1 MFEDTAS
8 ALFGVEGLQVTGV
21 QAAPDGG
28 IEVWVVTDCQAAA
41 ACPDCGTV
49 SGRVHET
56 VVTRP
61 RDVRRAGD
69 AVDLRWVKLRRKCA
83 NGECPRKTFTE
94 WVPDL
99 PPRCRITARLREQ
112 AAHEVAGRGIPP
124 AEAARHAGI
133 SWPVAHGAFAA
144 AADPVLGQPA
154 SPVAHLG
161 LDEHRRGRARF
172 AVDERTGDYAVLA
185 DRWHTCFS
193 GLDGQQGL
201 LGQVEGRTADDA
213 AYRLAGATPAWR
225 DAVRVV
231 CIDLCSIYASAV
243 RRMLPHATLTVDLF
257 HVVQLAVK
265 TVGDVR
271 RRVVR
276 ARYGRRGRCGDPEY
290 GIKGLLAR
298 NLENLSSGQFTKILD
313 TLDRD
318 RYGQEI
324 AAAWIGKEKLRDAL
338 NLRARVTGS
347 VPCERQVRDRLFSF
361 YDWRA
366 QHDDIPELV
375 TLAKTVS
382 RWEDQIAAA
391 VITGLTNATSE
402 SLNRLAKLEARL
414 AYGFRN
420 PRNQRRRVRIACTR
434 GSRRRSR
441 TATSTE
447 TRTVTGR
454 KPIPA
459 NFEGPLIEQAA
470 QESVHGL
477 VEYVKAHLPDHHA
490 VAGGPPQ
497 LTPDQLQLVRTV
509 AEREARRLDISGK
522 RAGLLADAMV
532 GVLTAPPAS

>member
-1 MFEDTAS
+1 VFEDTAS

-21 QAAPDGG
+21 EAAPGGG
-28 IEVWVVTDCQAAA
+28 IDVWVVTSGEAAA

-49 SGRVHET
+49 SDRVHET

-69 AVDLRWVKLRRKCA
+69 AVDLHWVKLRRKCA

-112 AAHEVAGRGIPP
+112 AADEVADRGITP

-144 AADPVLGQPA
+144 AAGPLLDRDPA
-154 SPVAHLG
+154 PVAHLG
-161 LDEHRRGRARF
+161 IDEHRRGRARF
-172 AVDERTGDYAVLA
+172 AVDEQTGEYTVLA
-185 DRWHTCFS
+185 DRWHTCFFDL
-193 GLDGQQGL
+193 GGQQGL

-213 AYRLAGATPAWR
+213 AYWLAGATPAWR

-231 CIDLCSIYASAV
+231 CIDLCSIYAAAV
-243 RRMLPHATLTVDLF
+243 RRMLPRATLTVDLF

-265 TVGDVR
+265 AVGDVR

-276 ARYGRRGRCGDPEY
+276 ARYGRRGRSGDPEY
-290 GIKGLLAR
+290 GIKGLLVR
-298 NLENLSSGQFTKILD
+298 NLEHLSPAQFEKIMG

-347 VPCERQVRDRLFSF
+347 VPCERQVRDRLFAF
-361 YDWRA
+361 YDWCARN
-366 QHDDIPELV
+366 DDIPELL
-375 TLAKTVS
+375 TLARTVS
-382 RWEDQIAAA
+382 RWEGEIVAA
-391 VITGLTNATSE
+391 VITGVTNATSE

-434 GSRRRSR
+434 GNRRRSR
-441 TATSTE
+441 AGTSTE
-447 TRTVTGR
+447 TRTVNGR
-454 KPIPA
+454 KPDP
-459 NFEGPLIEQAA
+459 G
-470 QESVHGL
+470 
-477 VEYVKAHLPDHHA
+477 
-490 VAGGPPQ
+490 
-497 LTPDQLQLVRTV
+497 
-509 AEREARRLDISGK
+509 
-522 RAGLLADAMV
+522 
-532 GVLTAPPAS
+532 